1 MATRSVEDYK
11 AGLNDGRTLFFKGD
25 RVEDVTR
32 HPDLG
37 VGVEHA
43 SLDFAL
49 AEDAAYRDLMTSKIP
64 DTGETISRYFVSP
77 TNTND
82 LLKRREMIETST
94 RLGGGVVLL
103 IKEIGTDALF
113 ALSLV
118 AKRIDEGY
126 GTDYLKRVEA
136 YHQHCQREDL
146 SMAVAQTDVKG
157 DRSLA
162 PSEQTHPDYY
172 VRVVEEREDGI
183 VVRGAKAHTTCAPYV
198 DEIIVLPTRN
208 LTEQDK
214 DYAVAFAVPANTPG
228 LKMIVSPF
236 GASSSSDFHHP
247 VSAHHRMIESLTI
260 FDDVFVPKERV
271 FMSGEWDFAGGLA
284 TTFVQFHRFTAVSL

>member
-1 MATRSVEDYK
+1 MGVRSAEEYK
-11 AGLNDGRTLFFKGD
+11 ASLNDGRTLFFKGD

-37 VGVEHA
+37 VGAEHA

-49 AEDAAYRDLMTSKIP
+49 AEDAEYQDLMTVKVP
-64 DTGETISRYFVSP
+64 ETGETISRYFVSP
-77 TNTND
+77 TNTDD

-118 AKRIDEGY
+118 AKRIDEQY

-136 YHQHCQREDL
+136 YHRDCQRKDL

-157 DRSLA
+157 DRSLN
-162 PSEQTHPDYY
+162 PSEQAHPDYY
-172 VRVVEEREDGI
+172 VRIVEEREDGI

-208 LTEQDK
+208 MTEQDK
-214 DYAVAFAVPANTPG
+214 DYALAFAVLPIPPA
-228 LKMIVSPF
+228 
-236 GASSSSDFHHP
+236 
-247 VSAHHRMIESLTI
+247 
-260 FDDVFVPKERV
+260 
-271 FMSGEWDFAGGLA
+271 
-284 TTFVQFHRFTAVSL
+284 

>member
-1 MATRSVEDYK
+1 MGVRSTEEYK
-11 AGLNDGRTLFFKGD
+11 AGLNDGRTLFFKGN

-49 AEDAAYRDLMTSKIP
+49 AEDAAYRDLMTVKIP
-64 DTGETISRYFVSP
+64 ETGETISRYFVSP
-77 TNTND
+77 ANTDD

-94 RLGGGVVLL
+94 RLGSGVVLL

-136 YHQHCQREDL
+136 YHQHCQRADL
-146 SMAVAQTDVKG
+146 SMAVGANRCEG
-157 DRSLA
+157 RSK
-162 PSEQTHPDYY
+162 PSPLRAD
-172 VRVVEEREDGI
+172 
-183 VVRGAKAHTTCAPYV
+183 AS
-198 DEIIVLPTRN
+198 
-208 LTEQDK
+208 
-214 DYAVAFAVPANTPG
+214 G
-228 LKMIVSPF
+228 LLRAC
-236 GASSSSDFHHP
+236 G
-247 VSAHHRMIESLTI
+247 
-260 FDDVFVPKERV
+260 
-271 FMSGEWDFAGGLA
+271 
-284 TTFVQFHRFTAVSL
+284 

>member
-1 MATRSVEDYK
+1 MAIRSVDEYK
-11 AGLNDGRTLFFKGD
+11 TGLNDGRTLFFKGN

-37 VGVEHA
+37 VGVKHA

-49 AEDAAYRDLMTSKIP
+49 AEDAAYQDLMTAKIP
-64 DTGETISRYFVSP
+64 DTDETISRYFVSP
-77 TNTND
+77 TSTDD

-118 AKRIDEGY
+118 AKRIDEQY
-126 GTDYLKRVEA
+126 GTDYLKRVRA
-136 YHQHCQREDL
+136 YHQHCQRKDL

-183 VVRGAKAHTTCAPYV
+183 VVRGCESAYH
-198 DEIIVLPTRN
+198 LRSLRGRN
-208 LTEQDK
+208 RCT
-214 DYAVAFAVPANTPG
+214 ANTE
-228 LKMIVSPF
+228 
-236 GASSSSDFHHP
+236 SD
-247 VSAHHRMIESLTI
+247 RG
-260 FDDVFVPKERV
+260 R
-271 FMSGEWDFAGGLA
+271 
-284 TTFVQFHRFTAVSL
+284 